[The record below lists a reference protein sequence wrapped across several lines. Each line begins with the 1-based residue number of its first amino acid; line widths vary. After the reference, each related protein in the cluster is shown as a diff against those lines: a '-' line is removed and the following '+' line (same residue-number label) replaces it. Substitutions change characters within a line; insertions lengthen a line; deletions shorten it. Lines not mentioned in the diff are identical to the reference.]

1 MNKVLTFFVAL
12 IPILGIYKLG
22 SIPLDII
29 FLTAGSIILIKKKTL
44 FDYKLFFILSSFL
57 IIGIFSVINNYSANE
72 EYFFNNT
79 YFGLLY
85 FFIFSL
91 IIKNADSRVFEK
103 ATLILGI
110 FASIIVIIQFIS
122 YYLFNIPLEF
132 KLPLNL
138 IQARDKYLSPIEWGR
153 PDSLFLEPAH
163 YSLFILPIMYNC
175 LLRGKKIIIAFFF
188 IAIVLSTSTT
198 GFIVSLFLLFYHYII
213 KEKKILLT
221 SVFFII
227 IYLLSIFFTDV
238 FLRNIEKIDPTNI
251 NSNVRVLGTKNLVEY
266 ILNDQFFFGI
276 GLNQISST
284 YSGFDN
290 YANTFFMTFI
300 SYGILGIIVLAIL
313 VRYLFK
319 INNNK
324 MYLFIF
330 LFIMLSDQLLFNRN
344 FFFLISTIY
353 LFNNHKNPIKNEK
366 KYNIF
371 LS

>member
-1 MNKVLTFFVAL
+1 MNKVLAFFVAL

-57 IIGIFSVINNYSANE
+57 IIGFFSVINNHSANE

-79 YFGLLY
+79 YIGLLY
-85 FFIFSL
+85 FFLFSL

-122 YYLFNIPLEF
+122 YYLFHIPLEF

-251 NSNVRVLGTKNLVEY
+251 NSNVRVLGTKNLLEY

-319 INNNK
+319 INNNR

-353 LFNNHKNPIKNEK
+353 LFNNHENPIKNEK